1 MTKDTI
7 AVVAIL
13 TLIGVSAIVA
23 FKEDAVSWHN
33 EPPVMPSTT
42 LDATK

>member
-7 AVVAIL
+7 AMLILVVGIIL
-13 TLIGVSAIVA
+13 AAVYG
-23 FKEDAVSWHN
+23 FKSQQNGWHQ